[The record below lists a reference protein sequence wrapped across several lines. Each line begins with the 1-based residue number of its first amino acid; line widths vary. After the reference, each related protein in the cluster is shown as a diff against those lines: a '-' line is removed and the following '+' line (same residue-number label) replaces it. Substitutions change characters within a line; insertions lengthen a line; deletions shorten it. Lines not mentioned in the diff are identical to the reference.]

1 MEGDNMTDILIIGSG
16 IIGSLIAYELSK
28 YDVKVSI
35 IDKENDIANESIMER
50 ITSF

>member
-1 MEGDNMTDILIIGSG
+1 MTDILIIGSG